1 MRFKEFKTK
10 GKVGMTSLIGWLLKG
25 ALSFIRYSHSHGS

>member
-1 MRFKEFKTK
+1 MRFKEFKIK

-25 ALSFIRYSHSHGS
+25 EHCQS